1 METYCKKLDG
11 IICPNCTFDISQCL
25 SRTEGI
31 GQVILF
37 SVRFLLLLGLLFG
50 IVSQSLVD
58 GLLLRSFFAF
68 LCAERC
74 LACPIANIF
83 EPL

>member
-31 GQVILF
+31 GQVKTSYIKSEITAEYDSEKISEQEIDSILANLD
-37 SVRFLLLLGLLFG
+37 FL
-50 IVSQSLVD
+50 QEKED
-58 GLLLRSFFAF
+58 Q
-68 LCAERC
+68 
-74 LACPIANIF
+74 IF
-83 EPL
+83 